1 MKWRDSLYSSPGRT
15 ADRGILAVM
24 GFEWAYQSG
33 EPPWDIGRAQ
43 PALVRLTEQ
52 EAIAGRV
59 IDLGCGT
66 GENALYLAARGLD
79 VTGVD
84 AAPTAI
90 ARAREKA
97 LRRRIR
103 TTFIVADALE
113 FLTIGRVFDAA
124 IDSGFFHTLSDGDR
138 VRYEHGLR
146 AAIRPGGRYFMLCFS
161 DLQPGLEGPR
171 RVSQA
176 EIRRTFAEGWQVDSI
191 VDARFATKDP
201 NSGPRAPRAW
211 LASLTR
217 LAGGA

>member
-1 MKWRDSLYSSPGRT
+1 
-15 ADRGILAVM
+15 M
-24 GFEWAYQSG
+24 GFELAYQNG
-33 EPPWDIGRAQ
+33 EPPWDIGRPQ
-43 PALVRLTEQ
+43 PALVRLEGQ
-52 EAIAGRV
+52 GEIAGRV

-90 ARAREKA
+90 ARARDKA
-97 LRRRIR
+97 SRRRIR
-103 TTFIVADALE
+103 TTFIVADALA
-113 FLTIGRVFDAA
+113 FLMIGRVFDVA

-138 VRYEHGLR
+138 GRYERGLR
-146 AAIRPGGRYFMLCFS
+146 GAIRPGGRYFMLCFS

-171 RVSQA
+171 RVSQD
-176 EIRRTFAEGWQVDSI
+176 EIRQTFAAGWQVDSI
-191 VDARFATKDP
+191 IDERFASKDP